1 MKRFL
6 IVSALLLLVS
16 IQAAPKPVAV
26 VTSQTAVKLDEL
38 VCRIVLA
45 PQWLADTEAEIQKY
59 KWTEWK
65 NADYAK
71 YSAVFFL
78 VGDGTAT
85 GLKLLNFS
93 PEDGA
98 AAEAFVKDGGTI
110 FFLSDRSPKPGS
122 MMSTGPLANVLGMK
136 KWGLV
141 KNPVPS
147 PATVPAAQI
156 LNSDPDIFKYTFATP
171 LHGLSGVTTA
181 EVLVGTPDGALVTVN
196 RFGKGKAV
204 FASARFA
211 ASGTPHYP
219 ARKNASPSLNQFFPV
234 AKMLYAQLDPAQ
246 TAFKKVKRE
255 IWDIQPLGPKVSGYG
270 PYEKRQPA
278 AVSSA
283 KKLTLASDGC
293 CTLIRDGKPQAVFV
307 VPDGM
312 PGNPARYAA
321 AELNALLKKMTG
333 CTLPVRP
340 EKSLK
345 GQPPSEKCHYIAIGN
360 TSFSR
365 DLKFPDRGLAVE
377 VSPNLIAVN
386 GHNLTIAMMR
396 FMQEFMG
403 YRMLWPGPDGEV
415 FTLSATVEVP
425 AGKLTDAPF
434 FAQRSVRNYLYRNS
448 RMVKMPDGTPFKHHF
463 GDRVLNGCQKLDFD
477 LRKLP
482 GMWKGYRSWW
492 TANCLGG
499 GLAIGGGGL
508 FYGWDKRQ
516 AKGHPEYLALQI
528 DGTRVP
534 KVSQLRLCKSNPEVV
549 KAAAATVL
557 ETLKKRPSLKY
568 FVFEL
573 CDGGYD
579 YWCMCSEC
587 RKLDPDVP
595 DALRYTRIIHR
606 FTKNRP
612 TFRYPSFSDRHLKFA
627 VRVAELVGKEKPDV
641 KIGYMAYSQYVD
653 RPFLFTGKLPENM
666 FVIFV
671 GFQYFNDKQI
681 ARARANYDFWASAAN
696 EIFLRPNFLH
706 GGHNMPNVYVTEM
719 ARDLRHAAENGM
731 IGGDFDSVRH
741 NWATEGFN
749 YYALARLLWDP
760 TLTRDQL
767 LDEYCDRPF
776 GAAAPQVKEYLKS
789 VEENTARIASGK
801 GVDLTS
807 IEDRLLDDERYM
819 ARLHHHYPAQLL
831 VKWRSLL
838 EKGAA
843 AVPAD
848 SPERRRVEFLL
859 AGLKF
864 VEIETEMRRKE
875 ANAKPGERKK
885 LLADTNAYIAE
896 LIALFEKY
904 PFAVNIPIVAHN
916 EWYQLWYKNGWR
928 PPKKK

>member
-6 IVSALLLLVS
+6 AAVVLLAAVLVS
-16 IQAAPKPVAV
+16 AAPKPVAV
-26 VTSQTAVKLDEL
+26 VTSQTAPKLEEL
-38 VCRIVLA
+38 VNKIVLA
-45 PQWLADTEAEIQKY
+45 PQWLADTEVEVRNY
-59 KWTEWK
+59 KWGDWK
-65 NADYAK
+65 NQDYSK

-93 PEDGA
+93 AADGA
-98 AAEAFVKDGGTI
+98 AAEAFVKDGGTV

-122 MMSTGPLANVLGMK
+122 MVPTGPLANVLGMK
-136 KWGLV
+136 KWVLV
-141 KNPVPS
+141 KNPVPAS
-147 PATVPAAQI
+147 AAPAAQV
-156 LNSDPDIFKYTFATP
+156 LNSNPDIFKYTFAAP

-211 ASGTPHYP
+211 ASGTPQYSGS
-219 ARKNASPSLNQFFPV
+219 KNSSPSLNQFFPV

-246 TAFKKVKRE
+246 TALKKVKRE
-255 IWDIQPLGPKVSGYG
+255 IWEIQPLGPKAAGYG
-270 PYEKRQPA
+270 PYEKRKPA

-283 KKLTLASDGC
+283 KKLTPASEGRF
-293 CTLIRDGKPQAVFV
+293 TLVRDGKPQAVFV

-321 AELNALLKKMTG
+321 GELNALLKKMTG
-333 CTLPVRP
+333 CTLSVRP

-345 GQPPSEKCHYIAIGN
+345 GQPPSEKCRYIAIGN

-365 DLKFPDRGLAVE
+365 DLKYPDRGLAVE

-386 GHNLTIAMMR
+386 GRNLTIAMVR

-415 FTLSATVEVP
+415 YTKTATVEIP

-434 FAQRSVRNYLYRNS
+434 FTQRTLRNYLYRKS
-448 RMVKMPDGTPFKHHF
+448 QMVKMPDGTQFKHHF
-463 GDRVLNGCQKLDFD
+463 GDRVLNGCRKLDFD

-482 GMWKGYRSWW
+482 EMWKGYRSWW

-499 GLAIGGGGL
+499 DLALGGGGL

-534 KVSQLRLCKSNPEVV
+534 KVAQLRLCKSNPGTV

-557 ETLKKRPSLKY
+557 ETLKKRPELKY

-579 YWCMCSEC
+579 YWCMCPEC

-606 FTKNRP
+606 FPRNRP
-612 TFRYPSFSDRHLKFA
+612 TFRYPAFSDRHLKFA
-627 VRVAELVGKEKPDV
+627 VQVAELVGKEKPDV
-641 KIGYMAYSQYVD
+641 KIGYMAYSQYFD
-653 RPFLFTGKLPENM
+653 RPFLFTGKLPKNM

-681 ARARANYDFWASAAN
+681 AKARETYDFWASAAN
-696 EIFLRPNFLH
+696 EVFLRPNFLH
-706 GGHNMPNVYVTEM
+706 GGHNMPNVFVAEM

-749 YYALARLLWDP
+749 YYALAWLLWDP

-767 LDEYCDRPF
+767 LDDYCRAF
-776 GAAAPQVKEYLKS
+776 GAAAPMVKEYLRS
-789 VEENTARIASGK
+789 VEENTSRIASGK

-807 IEDRLLDDERYM
+807 IEDRLLDDESYM
-819 ARLHHHYPAQLL
+819 ARLHHYYPPQLIAR
-831 VKWRSLL
+831 WRSLL

-859 AGLKF
+859 AGVRF

-885 LLADTNAYIAE
+885 LLPDTQAYIAA
-896 LIALFEKY
+896 LTALFEKY

-928 PPKKK
+928 PKK